1 MSKLSLSIILLPGI
15 ALMLVFLFYFIL
27 RNKSFDK
34 PAFKKLSVIIIAWAL
49 LLNFIWE
56 VAQMP
61 LFGGMAFN
69 IENILFCALASVAD
83 AIMTLL
89 LYFGFAFI
97 YDKPFWVKNMT
108 PSRTISLIIV
118 GGIGAILAEIRHT
131 SLGNWSYTESMPL
144 LPFVNVGLSP
154 VLQFMVLPV
163 IIFIICNKKVE
174 FSEH

>member
-1 MSKLSLSIILLPGI
+1 MQNFPLAIILLPGI
-15 ALMLVFLFYFIL
+15 ALILVFLFYFIL
-27 RNKSFDK
+27 KNKSFDK
-34 PAFKKLSVIIIAWAL
+34 PAFKKLSVIIIVWAL

-61 LFGGMAFN
+61 LFGGMVFN

-97 YDKPFWVKNMT
+97 YDKPFWIKNMT
-108 PSRTISLIIV
+108 PLRTTSLIIA

-131 SLGNWSYTESMPL
+131 SLGNWAYTESMPL

-154 VLQFMVLPV
+154 VLQFMMLPF
-163 IIFIICNKKVE
+163 IIFIICSQKVK

>member
-1 MSKLSLSIILLPGI
+1 MQNFPLAIFLLPGI
-15 ALMLVFLFYFIL
+15 ALILVFLFYFIL
-27 RNKSFDK
+27 KNKSFDK
-34 PAFKKLSVIIIAWAL
+34 PAFKKLSVIILVWAL

-56 VAQMP
+56 MAQMP
-61 LFGGMAFN
+61 LFRGMVFN

-97 YDKPFWVKNMT
+97 YDKPSWVKNMT
-108 PSRTISLIIV
+108 PSRIISLIIV

-131 SLGNWSYTESMPL
+131 SLGNWAYTESMPL

-154 VLQFMVLPV
+154 VLQFMVLPA
-163 IIFIICNKKVE
+163 IIYYLSFRSLR
-174 FSEH
+174 FL